1 VKVLVTGGA
10 GFIGSHIVE
19 HFQGKADIRV
29 IDDLRTGK
37 KSNLD
42 GFEAEFIE
50 GSILDKEL
58 LKQSMQGVDLVF
70 HLAAMVS
77 IPECIE
83 KPGECFEINAEG
95 TKYVL
100 QEAADA
106 GVKKLVLS
114 TTCAVYGN
122 DPELPK
128 REEMNPDPLGPY
140 AESKLKAEGY
150 CREFTE
156 NGKLQTACLRYF
168 NVFGPRQDPK
178 SPYAAA
184 VPIFVSLAVQDRPIT
199 IYGDGE
205 QTRDFVYV
213 KDVVGANVFMSG
225 NESTGTYN
233 VAYGNQ
239 TSVKDLAEMIV
250 EITSSE
256 SEIIHVEPREGEV
269 KYSMASIEKLR
280 DQGFSPSSEFKEGLK
295 ETIRFFSNSKK

>member
-1 VKVLVTGGA
+1 MKILVSGGA

-19 HFQGKADIRV
+19 HFHKNAEVRV

-37 KSNLD
+37 TSNID
-42 GFEAEFIE
+42 GFDVEFIE
-50 GSILDKEL
+50 GSILDREL
-58 LKQSMQGVDLVF
+58 LKQSMQGVDFVF

-83 KPGECFEINAEG
+83 KPEECFDINAEG

-100 QEAADA
+100 EEAANA
-106 GVKKLVLS
+106 GVRKVCLS
-114 TTCAVYGN
+114 TTCAIYGN
-122 DPELPK
+122 NPQLPK
-128 REEMNPDPLGPY
+128 TEDMTPEPIGPY
-140 AESKLKAEGY
+140 AQSKLKAEAY
-150 CREFTE
+150 CNEFTE
-156 NGKLQTACLRYF
+156 SGKLQTACLRYF

-184 VPIFVSLAVQDRPIT
+184 VPIFVSLAVKNKPIT

-213 KDVVGANVFMSG
+213 KDVVGANVFMAE
-225 NESTGTYN
+225 NDSTGIYN

-250 EITSSE
+250 EITGSE
-256 SEIIHVEPREGEV
+256 SEIIHTEPRDGEV

-280 DQGFSPSSEFKEGLK
+280 DQGFSPSSEFREGLE
-295 ETIRFFSNSKK
+295 ETIRFFS